1 MKLNPFTF
9 LSLFAVLNA
18 GCGDSGSPSSPAG
31 AAGVGG
37 GSSGAS
43 GSGGAAGSAGSAAT
57 GGAGAAGGPATGTG
71 TVNGSFMG
79 NAFTTIASSWWIGKP
94 ATGSA
99 PTQIYLSDA
108 TLACADLATAGW
120 DKLLG
125 TKQLMEFDLAGEAP
139 KKYEILVDM
148 DASYVRE
155 PYNPSAEAGSV
166 TITDVTSGKNIVGS
180 YDLTFAGDNV
190 KGTFDA
196 AFCAEGVEP

>member
-1 MKLNPFTF
+1 VNGTFTGNPFTTIK
-9 LSLFAVLNA
+9 
-18 GCGDSGSPSSPAG
+18 
-31 AAGVGG
+31 
-37 GSSGAS
+37 
-43 GSGGAAGSAGSAAT
+43 SA
-57 GGAGAAGGPATGTG
+57 
-71 TVNGSFMG
+71 
-79 NAFTTIASSWWIGKP
+79 WWIGKP

-125 TKQLMEFDLAGEAP
+125 TDQLMEFDLAGEAP
-139 KKYEILVDM
+139 KKYEINVDM

-166 TITDVTSGKNIVGS
+166 TITASTSGKNIVGT

-196 AFCAEGVEP
+196 AYCAEGVEP

>member
-1 MKLNPFTF
+1 MKLNPYVF
-9 LSLFAVLNA
+9 LGFFSVLSA
-18 GCGDSGSPSSPAG
+18 GCSSSESPTSPAG
-31 AAGVGG
+31 AALVDG
-37 GSSGAS
+37 GS
-43 GSGGAAGSAGSAAT
+43 

-71 TVNGSFMG
+71 TVNGSVMG
-79 NAFTTIASSWWIGKP
+79 NPFTTIATSWWIGKP
-94 ATGSA
+94 GMGSA

-108 TLACADLATAGW
+108 TIACSDLATAGW

-125 TKQLMEFDLAGEAP
+125 TKQLMELDLAGEAP
-139 KKYEILVDM
+139 KKYEIGVDM

-166 TITDVTSGKNIVGS
+166 TISASTAGKNIVGS

-196 AFCAEGVEP
+196 TFCAEGVEP

>member
-1 MKLNPFTF
+1 MKLNPYVFTGF
-9 LSLFAVLNA
+9 FAVLSA
-18 GCGDSGSPSSPAG
+18 ACGGNDSP
-31 AAGVGG
+31 
-37 GSSGAS
+37 GAS
-43 GSGGAAGSAGSAAT
+43 GSSGSGS
-57 GGAGAAGGPATGTG
+57 
-71 TVNGSFMG
+71 TVNGTVQG
-79 NAFTTIASSWWIGKP
+79 NPFTTIASAWWIGKP
-94 ATGSA
+94 GAGSA

-108 TLACADLATAGW
+108 TLACADLATEGW

-125 TKQLMEFDLAGEAP
+125 AKQLMEFDLAGDAP
-139 KKYEILVDM
+139 KKYEIGVDL

-166 TITDVTSGKNIVGS
+166 SITSATSGKNIVGT

>member
-1 MKLNPFTF
+1 M
-9 LSLFAVLNA
+9 
-18 GCGDSGSPSSPAG
+18 
-31 AAGVGG
+31 
-37 GSSGAS
+37 
-43 GSGGAAGSAGSAAT
+43 
-57 GGAGAAGGPATGTG
+57 TGTIQ
-71 TVNGSFMG
+71 G
-79 NAFTTIASSWWIGKP
+79 NPFTTIASAWWIGKP
-94 ATGSA
+94 APGSA

-125 TKQLMEFDLAGEAP
+125 NKQLMEFDLAGEAQ
-139 KKYEILVDM
+139 KKYEVGVEM

-166 TITDVTSGKNIVGS
+166 TITAASSGKNIVGS